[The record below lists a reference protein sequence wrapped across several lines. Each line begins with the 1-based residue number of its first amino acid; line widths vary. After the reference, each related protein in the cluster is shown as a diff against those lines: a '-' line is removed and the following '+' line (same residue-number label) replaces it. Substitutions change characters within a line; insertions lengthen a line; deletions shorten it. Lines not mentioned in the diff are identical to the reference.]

1 MSQLWVMALGE
12 TTSGGQVL
20 THAEIA
26 KVYDKLSTEE
36 AEEYLVGWRMAKVDE
51 DILYVPGLTEDDGM
65 SPAFMLGYEH
75 FFALMR

>member
-1 MSQLWVMALGE
+1 MSQLRVMALDE
-12 TTSGGQVL
+12 TTSGDYGM

-26 KVYDKLSTEE
+26 KIYDKLSTEE
-36 AEEYLVGWRMAKVDE
+36 AEEYLIGWRMAKVDA

-65 SPAFMLGYEH
+65 SPSFKLGYEH